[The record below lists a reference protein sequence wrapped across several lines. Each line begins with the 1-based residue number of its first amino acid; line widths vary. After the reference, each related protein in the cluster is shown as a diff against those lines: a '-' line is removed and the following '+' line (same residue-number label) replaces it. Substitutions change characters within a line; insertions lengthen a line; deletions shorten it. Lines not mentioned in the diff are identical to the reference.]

1 MKIKSQ
7 AAIQLYFKRP
17 AAVLL
22 SIALTFVLIVR
33 GVVPATSKID
43 SDFPNY
49 FTAAKIVA
57 DGGNI
62 ERLYDNRW
70 FDEQMRRYGTWTG
83 IPGKFSPFPPPT
95 ALLLIPLTRLAPLN
109 ALRAMTAVNMA
120 CLICSIVLL
129 TRILSLSLVES
140 TVLVLLSG
148 SAVLNAFRL
157 GQPYIPVSL
166 SCILGYYAYLK
177 GRPLLA
183 GLCFGLFVPVKYFP
197 VVFLIYFAF
206 RKEWRVVLGGACAIL
221 AVTLTSI
228 GVLGWKIHED
238 FLAAILGNHLI
249 GKIDMQDPF
258 TASFQSFDS
267 LFRRLFIFDATAN
280 PRPLFALPLLQTI
293 AVIVTKASILLAGVV
308 TIVKLGRSGVATAA
322 APSIGLLGILTLLL
336 APATATYHFVLLWLP
351 VGLLVNYFFQERAP
365 LCAYLILGTYALIG
379 FFPYGHAYVFE
390 GRGGL
395 TVLAYPRLFLLLA
408 MFIACIYFIWNRA
421 EPNGTA
427 LGSTDARFSEFPA
440 RAIYK

>member
-7 AAIQLYFKRP
+7 APIQLYFKRL

-22 SIALTFVLIVR
+22 SIALTFVLIAR
-33 GVVPATSKID
+33 GVAPATSKVD

-49 FTAAKIVA
+49 LTAAKIVA
-57 DGGNI
+57 GGGNV

-70 FDEQMRRYGTWTG
+70 FDGQMRRYGTWTG

-95 ALLLIPLTRLAPLN
+95 ALLLVPLTRLAPLD
-109 ALRAMTAVNMA
+109 ALRAMTAVNVV

-129 TRILSLSLVES
+129 GRILSLSLADS

-148 SAVLNAFRL
+148 YAVINAFRL
-157 GQPYIPVSL
+157 GQPYILVSL

-183 GLCFGLFVPVKYFP
+183 GLCFGIFVPVKYFP
-197 VVFLIYFAF
+197 VVLLIYFAF
-206 RKEWRVVLGGACAIL
+206 LKEWRVVLGGACAIL

-228 GVLGWKIHED
+228 GVLGWKVHED
-238 FLAAILGNHLI
+238 FLSTILGNHLI
-249 GKIDMQDPF
+249 GKIDMQDSF

-267 LFRRLFIFDATAN
+267 LFRRLFIFDAAAN
-280 PRPLFALPLLQTI
+280 PQPLVALPILQII
-293 AVIVTKASILLAGVV
+293 AVIVTKASILSAAVV
-308 TIVKLGRSGVATAA
+308 TMVKLARSGVAAA
-322 APSIGLLGILTLLL
+322 TAPSIGVLGILTLLL

-351 VGLLVNYFFQERAP
+351 VGLLVGYFFQERTP
-365 LCAYLILGTYALIG
+365 VRAYLILGAYALIG
-379 FFPYGHAYVFE
+379 FFPYQPAYAFE

-421 EPNGTA
+421 EPSGTA
-427 LGSTDARFSEFPA
+427 LGSAGARLGEFPG
-440 RAIYK
+440 RAIYR

>member
-7 AAIQLYFKRP
+7 AAIQLYFKRL

-22 SIALTFVLIVR
+22 SIALTFLLIAR

-57 DGGNI
+57 GGGNA
-62 ERLYDNRW
+62 ERLYDDGW
-70 FDEQMRRYGTWTG
+70 FAEQMVRYGTWTG

-95 ALLLIPLTRLAPLN
+95 ALLLIPLARLAPLD
-109 ALRAMTAVNMA
+109 ALRAMTAVNMV
-120 CLICSIVLL
+120 CLVCSIVLL
-129 TRILSLSLVES
+129 RRVLSLSLADS
-140 TVLVLLSG
+140 AAFVLLSG
-148 SAVLNAFRL
+148 YAVVNVFRL
-157 GQPYIPVSL
+157 GQPYILVSL

-177 GRPLLA
+177 KRPMLA
-183 GLCFGLFVPVKYFP
+183 GVCFGLFVPLKYFP
-197 VVFLIYFAF
+197 VVLLIYFAF
-206 RKEWRVVLGGACAIL
+206 RREWRVVLGGACAIL

-228 GVLGWKIHED
+228 GVLGWRIHED
-238 FLAAILGNHLI
+238 FLSAILGNHLI

-280 PRPLFALPLLQTI
+280 PQPLFASPLLQIIMVT
-293 AVIVTKASILLAGVV
+293 VTKASILLAGIV
-308 TIVKLGRSGVATAA
+308 TIVKLARSGVATAT
-322 APSIGLLGILTLLL
+322 APSVGLLGILTLLL

-351 VGLLVNYFFQERAP
+351 VGLLIKYFFQERTP
-365 LCAYLILGTYALIG
+365 VRAYLILGAYTLIG
-379 FFPYGHAYVFE
+379 FFPYRLAYAFE

-408 MFIACIYFIWNRA
+408 MFIACIYFIWNRT

-427 LGSTDARFSEFPA
+427 VAGADPRFSEFPGQ
-440 RAIYK
+440 AIYK

>member
-62 ERLYDNRW
+62 ERLYDNGW
-70 FDEQMRRYGTWTG
+70 FDEQMHRYRTWTG

-197 VVFLIYFAF
+197 VVFLIYDIFA
-206 RKEWRVVLGGACAIL
+206 
-221 AVTLTSI
+221 
-228 GVLGWKIHED
+228 
-238 FLAAILGNHLI
+238 
-249 GKIDMQDPF
+249 
-258 TASFQSFDS
+258 DS
-267 LFRRLFIFDATAN
+267 L
-280 PRPLFALPLLQTI
+280 LFAVSSLCSPNSCSAPSRI
-293 AVIVTKASILLAGVV
+293 
-308 TIVKLGRSGVATAA
+308 SGVPDPTGGH
-322 APSIGLLGILTLLL
+322 IG
-336 APATATYHFVLLWLP
+336 P
-351 VGLLVNYFFQERAP
+351 
-365 LCAYLILGTYALIG
+365 GTRRCRYTSW
-379 FFPYGHAYVFE
+379 
-390 GRGGL
+390 GRG
-395 TVLAYPRLFLLLA
+395 RQQRSD
-408 MFIACIYFIWNRA
+408 C
-421 EPNGTA
+421 
-427 LGSTDARFSEFPA
+427 
-440 RAIYK
+440 